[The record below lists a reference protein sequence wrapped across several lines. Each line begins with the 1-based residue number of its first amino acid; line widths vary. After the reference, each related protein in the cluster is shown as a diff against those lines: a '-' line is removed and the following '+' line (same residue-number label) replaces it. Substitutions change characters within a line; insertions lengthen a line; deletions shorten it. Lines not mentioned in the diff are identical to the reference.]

1 MIYRYLN
8 INELNTDEISMKV
21 SKDRIERSA
30 KFKNDADRKRSVA
43 VEYLLFD
50 MVEEYAGFRP
60 DSLIYDSK
68 RKPHIFD
75 DNGYDL
81 IHFSLSHSGDYV
93 ACIVSDKLCGIDIEK
108 HSEKRE
114 YEKIAKRVCTEN
126 ELKYVDSQKAFYDIW
141 TLKESML
148 KATGEGLSLDMRK
161 AEFIED
167 KDSGAITDQN
177 GISFYIS
184 EYEGIKYRGTVLTA
198 PDGYS
203 LSYVEAM

>member
-8 INELNTDEISMKV
+8 INELNTEEISMKV

-50 MVEEYAGFRP
+50 MVEECTGYRP

-68 RKPHIFD
+68 RKPHILD
-75 DNGYDL
+75 DKGCDL
-81 IHFSLSHSGDYV
+81 INFSLSHSGDYV

-167 KDSGAITDQN
+167 KDSGAISDQN